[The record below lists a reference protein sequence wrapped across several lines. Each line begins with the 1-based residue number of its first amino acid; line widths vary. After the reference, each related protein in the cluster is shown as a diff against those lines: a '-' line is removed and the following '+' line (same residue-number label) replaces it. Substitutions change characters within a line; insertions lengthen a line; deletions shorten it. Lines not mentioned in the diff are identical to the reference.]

1 MVRQITPSE
10 FESYPH
16 GRQSAAF
23 IVSDEREWY
32 VDGREVALGIVFRD
46 KVDDDWGYAI
56 LGKDPNGNT
65 VGLKANIAFSGLKM
79 PEQTFLS
86 RCEKSRHLAKPFG
99 SKTLTNHVQC
109 GDTHLPH

>member
-56 LGKDPNGNT
+56 LGKDPNGKYRWIEGEHSIQRIEDARANLLIKMREIEASSQT
-65 VGLKANIAFSGLKM
+65 VWKQD
-79 PEQTFLS
+79 P
-86 RCEKSRHLAKPFG
+86 
-99 SKTLTNHVQC
+99 
-109 GDTHLPH
+109 D